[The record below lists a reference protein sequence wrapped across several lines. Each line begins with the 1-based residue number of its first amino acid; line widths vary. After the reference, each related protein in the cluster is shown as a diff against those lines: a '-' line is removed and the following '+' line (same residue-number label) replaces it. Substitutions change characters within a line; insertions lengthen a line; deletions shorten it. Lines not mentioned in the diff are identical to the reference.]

1 MPANVLTATW
11 MLLGVGVAGGIGAV
25 FRFWLSD
32 LRGWLPWGTLLA
44 NTIASVVGGIAV
56 IYFADA
62 SMRLTEVTL
71 VAGFAGGLSTLSTFA
86 GQTTQM
92 LAARQWLKAV
102 VYTLASFVIPSTA
115 VALIAMFR

>member
-1 MPANVLTATW
+1 MSVN
-11 MLLGVGVAGGIGAV
+11 LLLLIAVGLAGGLGAV
-25 FRFWLSD
+25 LRYWLAD

-56 IYFADA
+56 IYFSDA
-62 SMRLTEVTL
+62 PLRLTEITL

-92 LAARQWLKAV
+92 LAARQWVKAL
-102 VYTLASFVIPSTA
+102 VYTIASFVIPSTA
-115 VALIAMFR
+115 VALLAVFR

>member
-1 MPANVLTATW
+1 MPANLVL
-11 MLLGVGVAGGIGAV
+11 LLGVGVAGGIGAV
-25 FRFWLSD
+25 VRFWLAD

-56 IYFADA
+56 VYFSDA
-62 SMRLTEVTL
+62 SLRVTEITL

-92 LAARQWLKAV
+92 LAARQWAKAL

-115 VALIAMFR
+115 VALLALFR